1 MKIVNKEGYLTKK
14 AAFVL
19 QYMLSNDKILNK
31 IELKDGRCISVGYA
45 KELLDELLYDDHMKC
60 MNEGKDCYSFVGLE
74 DINDIGA
81 FKSLYR
87 HFFKDTH
94 QENGQF
100 TEEAAKIVFDMV
112 IGGAVSGGLRCRNNN
127 EIHDIL
133 GTKQVKSKYPYRING
148 FAYSPTLG
156 FYVNE
161 TAQSDIVG
169 FVTKADRKEFKRR
182 WLNYCIAEYEKAH
195 QRQEANKSEYPK
207 PVNTILENGTKYD
220 YIWWAARG
228 FKVSS
233 SVWNGKPEH
242 MKRLSSRRIFGSKEE
257 AVKAATYL
265 NTIMENV

>member
-1 MKIVNKEGYLTKK
+1 MKIINKDGYLTKK

-19 QYMLSNDKILNK
+19 QYMLGHDIAKHEVSLKNGRVVSVKDAVDLLNK
-31 IELKDGRCISVGYA
+31 YS
-45 KELLDELLYDDHMKC
+45 YDDHLQC
-60 MNEGKDCYSFVGLE
+60 MDEDGYSIVGLE
-74 DINDIGA
+74 
-81 FKSLYR
+81 SLYDKTQFSLVSDALLR
-87 HFFKDTH
+87 DTH

-100 TEEAAKIVFDMV
+100 TEEAAKIVFDMIV
-112 IGGAVSGGLRCRNNN
+112 CGAVAGGLRCINNN
-127 EIHDIL
+127 EIHDIS
-133 GTKQVKSKYPYRING
+133 GTERVKSKYPYRING

-182 WLNYCIAEYEKAH
+182 WLNYCIAEYEKA
-195 QRQEANKSEYPK
+195 YPRPEVTRSNYPR
-207 PVNTILENGTKYD
+207 PVKTILENGTRYD
-220 YIWWAARG
+220 YIWWAAQG

-233 SVWNGKPEH
+233 SVWNDKPEH

-257 AVKAATYL
+257 ATQAATHL

>member
-1 MKIVNKEGYLTKK
+1 MKIINKDGYLTKK

-19 QYMLSNDKILNK
+19 QYMLGHDIANHEVSLKNGRVVSVKDAVDLLNK
-31 IELKDGRCISVGYA
+31 YS
-45 KELLDELLYDDHMKC
+45 YDDHLQC
-60 MNEGKDCYSFVGLE
+60 MEEGKDGYSIVGLE
-74 DINDIGA
+74 
-81 FKSLYR
+81 SLYDKTQ
-87 HFFKDTH
+87 FSLVSDALFKETH

-100 TEEAAKIVFDMV
+100 TEEAAKIVFDMI
-112 IGGAVSGGLRCRNNN
+112 IGGTVTGGLRCRNNN

-133 GTKQVKSKYPYRING
+133 GTERVKSKYPYRING

-156 FYVNE
+156 FCVNE

-182 WLNYCIAEYEKAH
+182 WLIYCIAEYEKEHPRPEVKKA
-195 QRQEANKSEYPK
+195 EYPK
-207 PVNTILENGTKYD
+207 PVKTILENGTRYD

-233 SVWNGKPEH
+233 SVWNDKPEH

-257 AVKAATYL
+257 ATQAATHL

>member
-1 MKIVNKEGYLTKK
+1 MKIINKDGYLTKK
-14 AAFVL
+14 AAFIIS
-19 QYMLSNDKILNK
+19 YMLSNNIAKH
-31 IELKDGRCISVGYA
+31 EVSLKNGRAVDIKGA
-45 KELLDELLYDDHMKC
+45 IDLLDKYWYDDHMQC
-60 MNEGKDCYSFVGLE
+60 MEEGKDGYSIVGLE
-74 DINDIGA
+74 
-81 FKSLYR
+81 SLYDKTQ
-87 HFFKDTH
+87 FSLVSDALLKDTH

-100 TEEAAKIVFDMV
+100 TEEAAKIVFGMI
-112 IGGAVSGGLRCRNNN
+112 IGGTVTGGLRCRNNN

-133 GTKQVKSKYPYRING
+133 GTKRVKSKYPYRING

-182 WLNYCIAEYEKAH
+182 WLIYCIAEYEKEHPRPEVKKA
-195 QRQEANKSEYPK
+195 EYPK
-207 PVNTILENGTKYD
+207 PVKTILENGTKYD

-228 FKVSS
+228 FKVSA
-233 SVWNGKPEH
+233 SVWNDKPEH

-257 AVKAATYL
+257 ATQAATHL

>member
-1 MKIVNKEGYLTKK
+1 MKIINKDGYLTKK

-19 QYMLSNDKILNK
+19 QYMFSNDIAKHEVSLKNGRVVSVKDAVDLLNK
-31 IELKDGRCISVGYA
+31 YS
-45 KELLDELLYDDHMKC
+45 YDDHLQC
-60 MNEGKDCYSFVGLE
+60 MDEDGYSIVGLE
-74 DINDIGA
+74 
-81 FKSLYR
+81 SLYDKTQFSLVSDALLR
-87 HFFKDTH
+87 ETH

-100 TEEAAKIVFDMV
+100 TEEAAKIVFGMI
-112 IGGAVSGGLRCRNNN
+112 IGGTVTGGLRCRNNN

-195 QRQEANKSEYPK
+195 QRQETNKSEYPK
-207 PVNTILENGTKYD
+207 PVKTILENGTKYD

-228 FKVSS
+228 FKVSA
-233 SVWNGKPEH
+233 SVWNDKPEH
-242 MKRLSSRRIFGSKEE
+242 MKRLSSKRIFGSKEE
-257 AVKAATYL
+257 ATQAATHL